1 MYRNYQKISLQESPG
16 KVPAGRVPRH
26 KTVILTNDLIDSAKP
41 GDEIEVTGT
50 YVNNFDVG
58 LNVRQGF
65 PVFSTL
71 LEANYV
77 LKKDNKDVGVML
89 SDEDRKEIHDL
100 SRDPRIA
107 ERIFK
112 SIAPS
117 IYGQNIVKTAVAI
130 SLFGGR
136 EKNVNNKHRI
146 RGDINVL
153 LLGDPG
159 MMMMMMMMMMI
170 FFFLFSH
177 FISHCFRTNTYT
189 HTYVHNT
196 SITQERQ
203 NHKSSSTL
211 RKQHHVLFTQREK
224 VQVQ

>member
-1 MYRNYQKISLQESPG
+1 MLYWMYTSRKYMGLILYVGPFAFCVFCLERNQSNNNNNNRNIYI
-16 KVPAGRVPRH
+16 RVY
-26 KTVILTNDLIDSAKP
+26 I
-41 GDEIEVTGT
+41 
-50 YVNNFDVG
+50 
-58 LNVRQGF
+58 
-65 PVFSTL
+65 
-71 LEANYV
+71 
-77 LKKDNKDVGVML
+77 
-89 SDEDRKEIHDL
+89 
-100 SRDPRIA
+100 
-107 ERIFK
+107 K
-112 SIAPS
+112 SILLFK
-117 IYGQNIVKTAVAI
+117 NININFYKHLITNI
-130 SLFGGR
+130 
-136 EKNVNNKHRI
+136 NNKHRI

-159 MMMMMMMMMMI
+159 MMMMMMMMMI